1 MDYRQSVFVALVLT
15 ALWTLASPPAS
26 AQVVSLKNGETAQ
39 LGQVYWVANCKS
51 LLKSFAGVD
60 VLEGPPGV
68 SLSIKKD
75 MVYARRQNCREMVP
89 GGYVMATAK
98 GVKAP
103 VSGALKYRVRYN
115 TVDGPQQSSHSVT
128 INLYP

>member
-1 MDYRQSVFVALVLT
+1 MNCRQSVFVALVFAVLGALT
-15 ALWTLASPPAS
+15 SVPAS
-26 AQVVSLKNGETAQ
+26 AQAVSLKNGETAQ

-60 VLEGPPGV
+60 ILEGPPGV

-75 MVYARRQNCREMVP
+75 LVYARRQNCPEKVP
-89 GGYVMATAK
+89 GGYVVATAK
-98 GVKAP
+98 GVKAS
-103 VSGALKYRVRYN
+103 VSGTLNYRVRYN
-115 TVDGPQQSSHSVT
+115 TVDGPKQSSHSVK

>member
-1 MDYRQSVFVALVLT
+1 MYHRRSVFVALVL
-15 ALWTLASPPAS
+15 AVLCAVASLPAS

-60 VLEGPPGV
+60 ILEGPPGV

-75 MVYARRQNCREMVP
+75 MVYARRQNCPEMVP
-89 GGYVMATAK
+89 GGYVVATAK
-98 GVKAP
+98 GVKAS
-103 VSGALKYRVRYN
+103 VSGALRYRVRYN
-115 TVDGPQQSSHSVT
+115 TADGPQQSSHSVT
-128 INLYP
+128 INLFP

>member
-1 MDYRQSVFVALVLT
+1 MDYRQSVFVALVL
-15 ALWTLASPPAS
+15 AVVCALASLPAS

-39 LGQVYWVANCKS
+39 LGTVYWVANCKS

-60 VLEGPPGV
+60 VLEAPSGV

-75 MVYARRQNCREMVP
+75 MVYARRQNCPEKVP
-89 GGYVMATAK
+89 GGIVMATAK
-98 GVKAP
+98 GVKAS

-115 TVDGPQQSSHSVT
+115 TLDGPQQSSHSVT

>member
-1 MDYRQSVFVALVLT
+1 VFVALVFAVLG
-15 ALWTLASPPAS
+15 TLASVPAS
-26 AQVVSLKNGETAQ
+26 AQAISLKNGETAQ

-60 VLEGPPGV
+60 ILDGPPGV

-75 MVYARRQNCREMVP
+75 LVYARRQNCPQKVP
-89 GGYVMATAK
+89 GGYVVATAK
-98 GVKAP
+98 GVKAS
-103 VSGALKYRVRYN
+103 VSGTLNYRVRYN
-115 TVDGPQQSSHSVT
+115 TLDGPQQSSHSVR